1 MTLLFIHTYTMY
13 FTMTLL
19 FIHTYTMYFSSTK
32 SVPDTFSPPSLPPP
46 ISKRVASVCCWGG
59 TGLEAGVSS
68 SASKRPSCSSQFTYK
83 TKEVLL
89 ISTESTNQMQQF
101 LKFIT
106 CCLNTAQHVS
116 GILMPTIRSYNNC
129 SSSLWLLLQLKV

>member
-1 MTLLFIHTYTMY
+1 
-13 FTMTLL
+13 MTLL